1 MIIIIIITV
10 IIIIYYQTSG
20 NFPTENITWSTNF
33 CSKHEEYII
42 QNKLIKI
49 ET

>member
-10 IIIIYYQTSG
+10 IIIITKKSG

-33 CSKHEEYII
+33 CSKHKEYIII